1 MGGWL
6 LPLNLIRQKSP
17 SPAGGRGFG
26 VRVIAGIVAIKHAE
40 VEARNR
46 KRSFYPGIIAIPTNA
61 LTPTPLPQA
70 GEGLF

>member
-1 MGGWL
+1 
-6 LPLNLIRQKSP
+6 
-17 SPAGGRGFG
+17 